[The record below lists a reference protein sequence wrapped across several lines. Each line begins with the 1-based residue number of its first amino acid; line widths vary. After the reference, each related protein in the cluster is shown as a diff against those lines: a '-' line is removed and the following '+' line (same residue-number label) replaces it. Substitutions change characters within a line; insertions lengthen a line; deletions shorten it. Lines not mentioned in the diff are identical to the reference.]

1 MEPHEDRTRT
11 SLGPAAGPHCLTGWA
26 GHIGTLASAGESQF
40 AMHKRTLRIG
50 GATFLWAF
58 VPSLVIGQSS
68 QAGTI
73 RGRVL
78 DQAGAPVANARVALV
93 GVGRNTYSQDNG
105 RYAFTDLAPRT
116 YVLRAQRLGF
126 AVSNDDSVQVD
137 AGANIEHDITL
148 QAVHIPLSRVVISPG
163 SYTLLEPTGTSQQVL
178 TRDQLLTRPQLAE
191 DLFRGLNRLPG
202 LSGSD
207 YSAKLRIRNGG
218 QDELLVLLDG
228 VELIEPFHLKDFDG
242 ALSMLDGE
250 AVGRVEMKT
259 GGFGVQYGNRMTG
272 VIELTSASPDADR
285 ARNSLGLSFS
295 NVRAR
300 SEGRFAGNRG
310 AWMASARRGY
320 LDLIFK
326 LIGEEDA
333 PDPRYYDVFGKVQY
347 QLNSKHLLSTH
358 ALVAGD
364 ELHFSEDDGQ
374 SVADSHYDNVYLW
387 NTLRSQLSE
396 RIGVTTLASFSHLTW
411 IREGRIADFFNGQP
425 LERTRVDDDRGLDA
439 WSLKQDWTFDATPKL
454 SLLAGGEL
462 RDEKA
467 DYDYFRITRERA
479 FSNGNVVVLDSQ
491 LVRVG
496 IKPSGARL
504 SAYGAVRT
512 QPWQRLTLD
521 VGLRADRHG
530 WTDQTT
536 IAPRASLSFDVARR
550 TKLRA
555 AFGIYSQAHTLQD
568 LSVVDGDTVFA
579 RAERAEHRV
588 LGVEHELGAGWTV
601 RGEAFQRL
609 LRDPR
614 QRWINTDG
622 EIEML
627 PETVEDR
634 LRLTPSDGEVR
645 GTEWLLTYDRGGP
658 IRAAWSYVLSK
669 GVATQSGVETPRP
682 FDERHAFAFDL
693 AARSR
698 SGWTWAFAWTLHSG
712 WPFIPATFRVDTISA
727 TQRAIRR
734 VPSAPLFAEQLDA
747 YQRFDVRVSRAFD
760 VGRSRISF
768 FAELFNILDT
778 ENHRGNSYA
787 VRVVSGEFQIDR
799 FRESFLPRLPS
810 LGVRWEF

>member
-1 MEPHEDRTRT
+1 MRGRCTLGCLAVLLLTGSASRT
-11 SLGPAAGPHCLTGWA
+11 SAQTEQRA
-26 GHIGTLASAGESQF
+26 
-40 AMHKRTLRIG
+40 
-50 GATFLWAF
+50 
-58 VPSLVIGQSS
+58 
-68 QAGTI
+68 TI

-78 DQAGAPVANARVALV
+78 DQSGAPVASARIALV
-93 GVGRNTYSQDNG
+93 GTGRSTYSTDDG
-105 RYAFTDLAPRT
+105 SYVFTDLAPRT
-116 YVLRAQRLGF
+116 YAIRAQRLGF
-126 AVSNDDSVQVD
+126 AISSDDSVLVD
-137 AGANIEHDITL
+137 VGATVSRDITL

-259 GGFGVQYGNRMTG
+259 GGFGVQYGNRATG
-272 VIELTSASPDADR
+272 VIELTSANPDADR
-285 ARNSLGLSFS
+285 ARTSLGVSFS
-295 NVRAR
+295 NIRAR

-310 AWMASARRGY
+310 AWTAAARRGY
-320 LDLIFK
+320 LDLIFR

-333 PDPRYYDVFGKVQY
+333 PDPRYYDLFGKVQY
-347 QLNSKHLLSTH
+347 QLNSKHLLSAH

-364 ELHFSEDDGQ
+364 ELHWSEDDGA

-387 NTLRSQLSE
+387 TTLRSQLSE
-396 RIGVTTLASFSHLTW
+396 RLGVTTLASFSHLTW
-411 IREGRIADFFNGQP
+411 IREGKVGDFFNGQP
-425 LERTRVDDDRGLDA
+425 FERTRVDDDRSLDA
-439 WSLKQDWTFDATPKL
+439 WGLKQDWTFDATQKL
-454 SLLAGGEL
+454 SLLAGAEVRNEG
-462 RDEKA
+462 A
-467 DYDYFRITRERA
+467 DYNYFRLTRTHA
-479 FSNGNVVVLDSQ
+479 VSQQMVVVLDSQ
-491 LVRVG
+491 VVRVG
-496 IKPSGARL
+496 VEPSGSRL
-504 SAYGAVRT
+504 SAYGAIRT
-512 QPWQRLTLD
+512 RPWQRITLD

-530 WTDQTT
+530 WTEQTT
-536 IAPRASLSFDVARR
+536 IAPRVSLSLDVARR
-550 TKLRA
+550 TTLRA
-555 AFGIYSQAHTLQD
+555 AFGIYPQAHALQD
-568 LSVVDGDTVFA
+568 LAVVDGDTVFA

-588 LGVEHELGAGWTV
+588 VGVEHELGAGWTV
-601 RGEAFQRL
+601 RAEAFQRV

-614 QRWINTDG
+614 PRWINTDG
-622 EIEML
+622 EIDVL

-634 LRLTPSDGEVR
+634 LRLTPSDGDVR
-645 GTEWLLTYDRGGP
+645 GAEWLLTYDRGGS

-669 GVATQSGVETPRP
+669 ATATQSGVETPRP
-682 FDERHAFAFDL
+682 FDERHAVAFDF

-712 WPFIPATFRVDTISA
+712 WPFVPATFRVDTLSQ

-734 VPSAPLFAEQLDA
+734 VPSVPLFVDNLET

-768 FAELFNILDT
+768 FAELFNILDK
-778 ENHRGNSYA
+778 ENQRGSSYG
-787 VRVVSGEFQIDR
+787 VRVVSGKFVVER
-799 FRESFLPRLPS
+799 HRETFLPRLPS

>member
-1 MEPHEDRTRT
+1 MRPMRERRLLGCLAVLLLIVSASRT
-11 SLGPAAGPHCLTGWA
+11 SAQTQQRA
-26 GHIGTLASAGESQF
+26 
-40 AMHKRTLRIG
+40 
-50 GATFLWAF
+50 
-58 VPSLVIGQSS
+58 
-68 QAGTI
+68 TI

-78 DQAGAPVANARVALV
+78 DQSGTPILSARVALV
-93 GVGRNTYSQDNG
+93 GTGRSTYSTDDG
-105 RYAFTDLAPRT
+105 RYAFTDLAPRI

-126 AVSNDDSVQVD
+126 AISHDDSVQVD
-137 AGANIEHDITL
+137 AGAVVERDITL

-163 SYTLLEPTGTSQQVL
+163 SYTLLEPTGTSQQAL
-178 TRDQLLTRPQLAE
+178 TREQLLTRPQLAE

-259 GGFGVQYGNRMTG
+259 GGFGAQYGNRMTG
-272 VIELTSASPDADR
+272 VIELTSANPDADR

-310 AWMASARRGY
+310 AWMAAARRGY

-326 LIGEEDA
+326 LIGEKDA

-347 QLNSKHLLSTH
+347 QLSSKHLLSTH

-364 ELHFSEDDGQ
+364 ELHWSEDDGA

-387 NTLRSQLSE
+387 SSLRSQLSE
-396 RIGVTTLASFSHLTW
+396 RLGVTTLASFSHLTW
-411 IREGRIADFFNGQP
+411 IREGRVADFFNGQP
-425 LERTRVDDDRGLDA
+425 LERTRVDDDRSLDA

-454 SLLAGGEL
+454 SLLAGAEV
-462 RDEKA
+462 RDEGA
-467 DYDYFRITRERA
+467 DYKYFRITRERA
-479 FSNGNVVVLDSQ
+479 FSGQTVIVSDSQ
-491 LVRVG
+491 VVRVG
-496 IKPSGARL
+496 MAPSGTRL

-512 QPWQRLTLD
+512 RPWERLTLD

-530 WTDQTT
+530 WTEQTT
-536 IAPRASLSFDVARR
+536 VAPRVSLSFAVAPR
-550 TKLRA
+550 TTLRA
-555 AFGIYSQAHTLQD
+555 AFGIYAQAHTLQD

-588 LGVEHELGAGWTV
+588 VGVEHEVGDGWTV
-601 RGEAFQRL
+601 RAEAFQRL

-614 QRWINTDG
+614 ARWINTDG
-622 EIEML
+622 EIDAL

-645 GTEWLLTYDRGGP
+645 GAEWLLTYDRGGP

-669 GVATQSGVETPRP
+669 ATATQSGVETPRP

-698 SGWTWAFAWTLHSG
+698 SGWTWALAWTLHSG
-712 WPFIPATFRVDTISA
+712 WPFVPATFRVDTLTP
-727 TQRAIRR
+727 TQQLIRR
-734 VPSAPLFAEQLDA
+734 VPSVPLFVDQLET

-760 VGRSRISF
+760 VGRSRVSF
-768 FAELFNILDT
+768 FAELFNIFDKD
-778 ENHRGNSYA
+778 NQRGNSYG
-787 VRVVSGEFQIDR
+787 VRVVSGQFHVER
-799 FRESFLPRLPS
+799 FRETFLPRLPA